1 MMSAALSGVLAYSPA
16 YRPRS
21 VSSAGRRA
29 GVCVELGVFL
39 ACLLNS
45 CGARSVEVS
54 ERVEPLAIKS
64 VSSDKREESLE
75 APCVEAPSIESASPA
90 PPNASAASSS
100 RPDAPSRRATP
111 HHPGALSS
119 LGAILAPTVVGV
131 FILLLWQG
139 STQSG
144 AVSPYLLPTPGAV
157 VQSFVTAW
165 QAGLWL
171 TYGLTTLQESLA
183 GLALGALVA
192 LPLGYA
198 LASSRWIAAALEPY
212 LAASQAIPA
221 VALAPLLVLWLG
233 YGLPPVALLCALIV
247 FFPMVVNTTLGLRQ
261 LDRDILNAARVDG
274 AGRWSLLW
282 NIQAPLALPT
292 VLAGLR
298 TSVALSVTGAV
309 VGEFVLGDQGL
320 GGLLTIAR
328 GNFDTPLVFATLF
341 TLALLTAAL
350 YGCARLVEMF
360 YARTVLD
367 ASEAH

>member
-1 MMSAALSGVLAYSPA
+1 M
-16 YRPRS
+16 
-21 VSSAGRRA
+21 
-29 GVCVELGVFL
+29 
-39 ACLLNS
+39 
-45 CGARSVEVS
+45 
-54 ERVEPLAIKS
+54 
-64 VSSDKREESLE
+64 
-75 APCVEAPSIESASPA
+75 
-90 PPNASAASSS
+90 
-100 RPDAPSRRATP
+100 
-111 HHPGALSS
+111 
-119 LGAILAPTVVGV
+119 
-131 FILLLWQG
+131 
-139 STQSG
+139 
-144 AVSPYLLPTPGAV
+144 
-157 VQSFVTAW
+157 
-165 QAGLWL
+165 
-171 TYGLTTLQESLA
+171 
-183 GLALGALVA
+183 
-192 LPLGYA
+192 
-198 LASSRWIAAALEPY
+198 
-212 LAASQAIPA
+212 
-221 VALAPLLVLWLG
+221 LWLG